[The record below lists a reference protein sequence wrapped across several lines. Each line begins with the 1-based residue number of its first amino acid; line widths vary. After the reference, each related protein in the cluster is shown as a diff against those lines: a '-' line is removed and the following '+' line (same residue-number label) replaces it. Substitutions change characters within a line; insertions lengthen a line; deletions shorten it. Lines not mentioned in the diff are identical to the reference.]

1 MGVFSYYCFATSLT
15 GSTTLVV
22 SALVESTLTSTAVES
37 TTTAVESVTTVSTFP
52 SDSLCLQ
59 DANVKAATANID
71 KITFFIKICFS
82 LLFIDN

>member
-1 MGVFSYYCFATSLT
+1 
-15 GSTTLVV
+15 
-22 SALVESTLTSTAVES
+22 
-37 TTTAVESVTTVSTFP
+37 
-52 SDSLCLQ
+52 LCLQ